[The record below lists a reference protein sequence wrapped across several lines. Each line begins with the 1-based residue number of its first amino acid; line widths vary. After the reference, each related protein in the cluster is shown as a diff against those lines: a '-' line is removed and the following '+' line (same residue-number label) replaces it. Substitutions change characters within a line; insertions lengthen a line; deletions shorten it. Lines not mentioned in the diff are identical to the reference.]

1 MLGVPLF
8 PRGKLCHSPQL
19 ESTGVRPAFSNEVG
33 EKTLQFEVI
42 MHNVRFRLMAGLAGA
57 TLCLFAATSYGQN
70 TNAPTGTNAG
80 TTVGAQPG
88 TATGTANTQATP
100 DAGATTTGTVTGT
113 TATDAV
119 TTTTTTTR
127 TFPGGTLGMLAVA
140 VLVLLVLFA
149 LFRGR
154 DRTVVRETF
163 ASSSTTTPGPRNV
176 ATGTASDDRMNLNS
190 RAASGTGSETGVNDP
205 NARR

>member
-1 MLGVPLF
+1 
-8 PRGKLCHSPQL
+8 
-19 ESTGVRPAFSNEVG
+19 
-33 EKTLQFEVI
+33 

-70 TNAPTGTNAG
+70 QNATTGTATQPTGT
-80 TTVGAQPG
+80 TTLGAQPG
-88 TATGTANTQATP
+88 TPTGSATTPATP
-100 DAGATTTGTVTGT
+100 DAGTTTTGTVTGA

-127 TFPGGTLGMLAVA
+127 SFPGGTLGMLAVA

-154 DRTVVRETF
+154 DRTVVRETY
-163 ASSSTTTPGPRNV
+163 ASSSTTAPGTRNV

-190 RAASGTGSETGVNDP
+190 RAASGTGNQTGVNDP
-205 NARR
+205 DARR

>member
-1 MLGVPLF
+1 
-8 PRGKLCHSPQL
+8 
-19 ESTGVRPAFSNEVG
+19 
-33 EKTLQFEVI
+33 
-42 MHNVRFRLMAGLAGA
+42 MHNARFRLMAGLAGA

-70 TNAPTGTNAG
+70 PNPTTGTAGTATQPTGTTG
-80 TTVGAQPG
+80 TTTLGAQPG
-88 TATGTANTQATP
+88 TTTGTANTPAP
-100 DAGATTTGTVTGT
+100 DAGTTTTGTVTGS

-127 TFPGGTLGMLAVA
+127 TFPGGTLGILAVA

-154 DRTVVRETF
+154 DRTVVRETY
-163 ASSSTTTPGPRNV
+163 ASSSTTAPATRTV

-190 RAASGTGSETGVNDP
+190 RAASGTGNQTGMNDP
-205 NARR
+205 NTRP

>member
-1 MLGVPLF
+1 
-8 PRGKLCHSPQL
+8 
-19 ESTGVRPAFSNEVG
+19 
-33 EKTLQFEVI
+33 
-42 MHNVRFRLMAGLAGA
+42 MHNARFRLMAGLAGA

-70 TNAPTGTNAG
+70 PNTTTGTAGAATQPTGTAG
-80 TTVGAQPG
+80 TTTLGAQPG
-88 TATGTANTQATP
+88 TTTGTANTPAP
-100 DAGATTTGTVTGT
+100 EAGTTTTGTATGS

-127 TFPGGTLGMLAVA
+127 TFPGGTLGILAVA

-154 DRTVVRETF
+154 DRTVVRETY
-163 ASSSTTTPGPRNV
+163 ASSSTTAPGTRTV

-190 RAASGTGSETGVNDP
+190 RAASGPGSQTGMNDP
-205 NARR
+205 NARP

>member
-1 MLGVPLF
+1 
-8 PRGKLCHSPQL
+8 
-19 ESTGVRPAFSNEVG
+19 
-33 EKTLQFEVI
+33 
-42 MHNVRFRLMAGLAGA
+42 MHNARFRLMAGLAGA

-70 TNAPTGTNAG
+70 PNTTTGAAGATTQPTTGTDAG
-80 TTVGAQPG
+80 ATVGAQPG
-88 TATGTANTQATP
+88 TTTGNASTQATP
-100 DAGATTTGTVTGT
+100 DAGT

-154 DRTVVRETF
+154 DRTVVRETY
-163 ASSSTTTPGPRNV
+163 ASSSTTAPGTRNV
-176 ATGTASDDRMNLNS
+176 TTGTASDDRMNLNS
-190 RAASGTGSETGVNDP
+190 RAASGTESQTGMNDP
-205 NARR
+205 DARR

>member
-1 MLGVPLF
+1 
-8 PRGKLCHSPQL
+8 
-19 ESTGVRPAFSNEVG
+19 
-33 EKTLQFEVI
+33 

-57 TLCLFAATSYGQN
+57 TLCLFAVTSYGQN
-70 TNAPTGTNAG
+70 TNTPTGTNAG

-88 TATGTANTQATP
+88 TTTGTANTQATP

-163 ASSSTTTPGPRNV
+163 ASSSTTTPATRNV
-176 ATGTASDDRMNLNS
+176 ATGTASDDRMNLDS
-190 RAASGTGSETGVNDP
+190 RAASGPGSETGINDP

>member
-1 MLGVPLF
+1 
-8 PRGKLCHSPQL
+8 
-19 ESTGVRPAFSNEVG
+19 
-33 EKTLQFEVI
+33 

-70 TNAPTGTNAG
+70 TNTPTGAAGTTTQPTGTDAG

-88 TATGTANTQATP
+88 TPTGSANTQATP
-100 DAGATTTGTVTGT
+100 DAGTTTTGTVTGT

-154 DRTVVRETF
+154 DKTVVRETF
-163 ASSSTTTPGPRNV
+163 ASSSTTAPGTRNV
-176 ATGTASDDRMNLNS
+176 ATGTAADDRMNLNS
-190 RAASGTGSETGVNDP
+190 RAASGPGNQTGINDP
-205 NARR
+205 DARR

>member
-1 MLGVPLF
+1 
-8 PRGKLCHSPQL
+8 
-19 ESTGVRPAFSNEVG
+19 
-33 EKTLQFEVI
+33 
-42 MHNVRFRLMAGLAGA
+42 MHNPRFRLMAGLAGA

-70 TNAPTGTNAG
+70 PNATTGAAGTSAQPTGTDAG

-88 TATGTANTQATP
+88 TTTGNASTQATP
-100 DAGATTTGTVTGT
+100 DAGTTTRSTLTGT

-154 DRTVVRETF
+154 DRTVVRETY
-163 ASSSTTTPGPRNV
+163 ASSSTTAPGTRNV
-176 ATGTASDDRMNLNS
+176 TTTTTTDDRMNLNS
-190 RAASGTGSETGVNDP
+190 RAASGTGSQTGINDP
-205 NARR
+205 DARR